1 MKVHV
6 HTNHPGLAFEKGLE
20 YGSLTSM
27 KVDNMREEH
36 KEKVI
41 HEQDRKKAAEQE
53 AAKEEPKKPF
63 GFVAV
68 FRRRRLE

>member
-1 MKVHV
+1 
-6 HTNHPGLAFEKGLE
+6 
-20 YGSLTSM
+20 M

-53 AAKEEPKKPF
+53 AQLDAKKKEKIDKGDVPC
-63 GFVAV
+63 
-68 FRRRRLE
+68 